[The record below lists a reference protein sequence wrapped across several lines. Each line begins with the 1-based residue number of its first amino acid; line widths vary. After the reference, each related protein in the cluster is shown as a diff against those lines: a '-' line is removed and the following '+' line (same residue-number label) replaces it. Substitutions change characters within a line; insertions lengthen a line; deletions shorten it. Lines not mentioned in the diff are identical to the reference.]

1 MPRAQQAVALAL
13 RACAAGDRLWSASTM
28 SLETHEEPR
37 RARTLLLGR
46 RRRSDWMMRVILL
59 ALALGACSQAP
70 TPPGGPKP
78 APAGALKPGMTERQV
93 VEAGNNRVPDSVV
106 QRTCGNETAAPSPC
120 MIYVYERAPSESRCN
135 PKLSIVFEK
144 VGGRWLVT
152 QWL

>member
-1 MPRAQQAVALAL
+1 
-13 RACAAGDRLWSASTM
+13 
-28 SLETHEEPR
+28 
-37 RARTLLLGR
+37 
-46 RRRSDWMMRVILL
+46 MMRVILL
-59 ALALGACSQAP
+59 ALALGACSRAP

-78 APAGALKPGMTERQV
+78 TPAGALKPGMTERQV